1 MPDILK
7 FPQRGEAPEPAQNSS
22 LGLVER
28 AIRAAGVRRAFWQ
41 VATWQSQNRPY
52 LQLLERCCQLDGD
65 VIECGV
71 YRGKSLLR
79 VATWLKS
86 RGIRKAVHG
95 LDSFDGFPQDAI
107 DQLDLGPGRTLK
119 KVRGR
124 FRGANDAP
132 LAIMRTAADLNL
144 PIKMHVGYFEKKLPA
159 LIAAGR
165 RFCFVHIDCDI
176 YESYRCCLEHLYDA
190 TVPGGVILFDEY
202 RCSVWPGATQA
213 VDEFFANKPEK
224 PQACHDPGRPK
235 KPKYYIEKQAVS
247 LAKLRRAA

>member
-7 FPQRGEAPEPAQNSS
+7 FPKGGKARQAEQPN
-22 LGLVER
+22 LGLVEK
-28 AIRAAGVRRAFWQ
+28 AIRVAGVRRAYWQ
-41 VATWQSQNRPY
+41 LATWQAKDRPY
-52 LQLLERCCQLDGD
+52 LQLLERCSQLDGD

-86 RGIRKAVHG
+86 KGIRKLIHG
-95 LDSFDGFPQDAI
+95 LDSFDGFPHEAI

-119 KVRGR
+119 KVSGR

-132 LAIMRTAADLNL
+132 LRIMRTAADLDL
-144 PIKMHVGYFEKKLPA
+144 PIKLHVGYFEKKLPA

-165 RFCFVHIDCDI
+165 KFCFVHIDCDI

-202 RCSVWPGATQA
+202 RCPVWPGATQA
-213 VDEFFANKPEK
+213 VDEFFADKPEK

-235 KPKYYIEKQAVS
+235 KPKYFIEKQATRKAVV
-247 LAKLRRAA
+247 RRAA